1 MEKEQL
7 RPRIPPEARKKKAGG
22 EVLAQ
27 SASEYIE
34 AHYTEKFSLQ
44 KMADSLYVN
53 GSYLLRVFK
62 MYKGYNVIDEMVFD
76 VIIEVAKTYFEN
88 LDKY

>member
-1 MEKEQL
+1 
-7 RPRIPPEARKKKAGG
+7 
-22 EVLAQ
+22 
-27 SASEYIE
+27 
-34 AHYTEKFSLQ
+34 
-44 KMADSLYVN
+44 
-53 GSYLLRVFK
+53 

>member
-34 AHYTEKFSLQ
+34 AHYTEIMSGELP
-44 KMADSLYVN
+44 DD
-53 GSYLLRVFK
+53 LRVVTPDSVLT
-62 MYKGYNVIDEMVFD
+62 GGD
-76 VIIEVAKTYFEN
+76 
-88 LDKY
+88 LPL